1 MRLKDYQV
9 EAIRDA
15 ARRRFGAHG
24 RVYLFGSRT
33 DDSQRGGDIDLYVEL
48 DEPIPDQSRC
58 VRGFELDLLKAL
70 GDRKIDIVVWDPEVT
85 KQGIHRRAK
94 ETGIELT

>member
-9 EAIRDA
+9 EAIMAA
-15 ARRRFGAHG
+15 ARRRFGPDA

-33 DDSQRGGDIDLYVEL
+33 DDARRGGDIDLYVES
-48 DEPIPDQSRC
+48 ETVIPDRSKAE
-58 VRGFELDLLKAL
+58 RGFEVDLLRAL
-70 GDRKIDIVVWDPEVT
+70 GDRQIDIVVWDPEVKT
-85 KQGIHRRAK
+85 GQIHRRAK